1 MVVRILSSSLAWEG
15 AVLDRETD
23 VRGEVVIARLHALV
37 RAGYR
42 TDLGHERT
50 KGAVTFKHPRKAAEV
65 TLWGDGRVVD
75 GAPSFIANDSNQTII
90 AADDK
95 AGFDKF
101 IAEVPSP
108 VAVRKVGSSLLETVI
123 LAAAAWAILIGAV
136 YSFWRLS
143 QFVLGTIIQALT
155 N

>member
-1 MVVRILSSSLAWEG
+1 MVILSSSLAWEG
-15 AVLDRETD
+15 AVLDRESD
-23 VRGEVVIARLHALV
+23 SRGEVVIARLHALV

-42 TDLGHERT
+42 PDVGVERT

-65 TLWGDGRVVD
+65 TLWADGRVID
-75 GAPSFIANDSNQTII
+75 GAPSFIANDSNQTVI

-95 AGFDKF
+95 SGFEKF
-101 IAEVPSP
+101 ITDSPSP
-108 VAVRKVGSSLLETVI
+108 VAVRKVGSSLLETVV

-143 QFVLGTIIQALT
+143 QFVLGSIIHAVT
-155 N
+155 NG

>member
-1 MVVRILSSSLAWEG
+1 M
-15 AVLDRETD
+15 DRESD

-42 TDLGHERT
+42 PDVGVERT

-75 GAPSFIANDSNQTII
+75 GAPSFIANDSNQTVIE
-90 AADDK
+90 ASDTT
-95 AGFDKF
+95 GFERF
-101 IAEVPSP
+101 IADSPSP
-108 VAVRKVGSSLLETVI
+108 IAVRKVGSSLLETVI

-143 QFVLGTIIQALT
+143 QFVLGAVIQAVT
-155 N
+155 SG